1 MVVRF
6 GLLGLSFYSFEM
18 LKKKLGLNSELI
30 NSEKLI
36 LDLKLK
42 EEFLLENDFI
52 VGDNLFRDNFVLSSY
67 HKNDIRSWKRV
78 RALLFL
84 PVRGQRTR
92 TNAKTKKKQHK
103 K

>member
-6 GLLGLSFYSFEM
+6 GLSGLGFYSFEI
-18 LKKKLGLNSELI
+18 LKKKLGLNSEFI

-36 LDLKLK
+36 LDLRLK

-52 VGDNLFRDNFVLSSY
+52 IGDNLFRDNFVLASY

-78 RALLFL
+78 RALLSL

-92 TNAKTKKKQHK
+92 TNAKTKKKQSK